1 MKQREDLDKI
11 RDAALSA
18 VDPRAA
24 VIRHLAYDEDHDQLS
39 VDTTTWN
46 LDPKGRLLTIAVGKA
61 AVAMAVAVDEIFG
74 SRLSQGIVVT
84 KYEHAAGH
92 TLDGAWDVIE
102 AGHPIPDQAGLDGSR
117 AIIDMLETTTD
128 QDLVLVLLSG
138 GGSALLPAPVKG
150 VSLADLQ
157 TTTDLLLRAGANI
170 VELNTV
176 RKHLSQVKGGQL
188 VRLAAPAPIVSLVL
202 SDVVGDPLD
211 VIASGP
217 TSPDPTTYAGALTVL
232 DRHELRD
239 EVPESILTH
248 LKTGAEGGYEETPK
262 PGDKLLESVSNV
274 IIGSNYL
281 AACAAVEKA
290 ERLGYHALLLTTF
303 VEGEAREV
311 AKVASALAKGVKT
324 HGNPIALPACLVW
337 GGETTVTVRGEG
349 TGGRNQELALAAAL
363 DIASVDDVLLMAL
376 ATDGTDGPTDAAG
389 AVVDG
394 HTALRARDRGWDI
407 RSTLADN
414 NAYPLLADLDALLML
429 GPTGTNVND
438 LMVLLVGTP
447 EGS

>member
-1 MKQREDLDKI
+1 
-11 RDAALSA
+11 
-18 VDPRAA
+18 
-24 VIRHLAYDEDHDQLS
+24 
-39 VDTTTWN
+39 
-46 LDPKGRLLTIAVGKA
+46 
-61 AVAMAVAVDEIFG
+61 
-74 SRLSQGIVVT
+74 
-84 KYEHAAGH
+84 
-92 TLDGAWDVIE
+92 
-102 AGHPIPDQAGLDGSR
+102 
-117 AIIDMLETTTD
+117 MLETTTD

-239 EVPESILTH
+239 EVPESILIH

>member
-1 MKQREDLDKI
+1 VKQREDLDKI